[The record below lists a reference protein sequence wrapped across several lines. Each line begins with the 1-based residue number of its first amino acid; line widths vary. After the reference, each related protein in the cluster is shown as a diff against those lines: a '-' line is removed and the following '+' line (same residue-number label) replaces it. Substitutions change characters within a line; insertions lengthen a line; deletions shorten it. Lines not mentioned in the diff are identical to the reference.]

1 MWKASASK
9 LAYLKKVYK
18 DRSYSLRNKLRS
30 EGKSKESFE
39 VMMMSLTM
47 EELLGLK
54 LELTIRSTAGA
65 RLYNL
70 PIWRSLNLIVKDAMI
85 KFAVSACANK
95 RNAANLLGL
104 REDELNSLMIKYE
117 IDSYFN
123 NTRKKKEIV

>member
-1 MWKASASK
+1 M
-9 LAYLKKVYK
+9 
-18 DRSYSLRNKLRS
+18 RNKLRS